1 MDAIDKEI
9 EKQLKAGPRTPQL
22 TILPFYRM
30 PVGVRLK
37 ILSGI
42 LLSFIG
48 IEMTVAIVRGTF
60 EGEK

>member
-9 EKQLKAGPRTPQL
+9 EKQLKNKGPQL
-22 TILPFYRM
+22 TILPLHRM
-30 PVGVRLK
+30 PLSVRMK